1 MKLTIDNL
9 DGLGAIDYSGAVDAS
24 EAWTIERTLNAPSLM
39 KAMLCLEGSGLAKP
53 VRRGRVV
60 VSSDA
65 GTCLFTGYLATEPA
79 AIYAGVAS
87 AGPVYRLQ
95 CSAVSDEWLLDKQ
108 AAGGVVG
115 NGFAAGGGATLQAL
129 MDRIDPGRFTSAALS
144 NARNVGVFAPV
155 VDASWS
161 QHAGAAADASYGSY
175 RVLQGA
181 LSLTPAGSVVHA
193 LANGDGALQI
203 AGLRTSA
210 VRELA
215 NDVTVTGELE
225 PAGYWM
231 EVFAGDGTTSEFEL
245 TGSPSSPNEARS
257 VLMNEAFAGPTISRQ
272 SWAISDP
279 GSHLALGAAGL
290 TLSGG
295 NGLDGQTTL
304 TAWDALELA
313 GACVL
318 ELGGVT
324 LGAGSAGVLAGLYN
338 GATAQANCF
347 AGFNVRQ
354 AGGQTVVTPLLNGA
368 EAGMT
373 FTLLSGHSYTV
384 RLRTHCVEML
394 RVKQSYYAMAPGAGG
409 SFAVQQFGGGL
420 VSAPMDLVFEVRDQG
435 ASSNTPVTVLY
446 DSAAAGAQVASP
458 AKATFVA
465 VNSVQLFGSVASIR
479 ARRTGSCWIRSVAPQ
494 TGVARTR
501 LIGKAG
507 DGVDCKGAQSVTGKV
522 TFFAGRIPAA
532 GELVTITYRG
542 RRRAVARVADPA
554 SLAVEAA
561 GGGVGTA
568 RWLGRVE
575 RPVARCAE
583 DCESVA
589 AAILSF
595 AGNRNAALTGT
606 YGEVNPPADIWPGDA
621 LAISDAGLNAMVRRV
636 AIEAHG
642 AGPEVL
648 TYRMALANDW
658 AEGLGVRLSEAIA
671 KDALL
676 PAISLPCSA
685 GQTPVVPQHAIANLQ
700 QLVVIGATG
709 TGSSNALQVD
719 AGQDPPAGG
728 GFEVRRRDGGFG
740 TGASGNGDMVLRST
754 VRGFSIPRAAME
766 ERFFVR
772 MYDGSAVPLYSRESC
787 AIVTHLPLG

>member
-9 DGLGAIDYSGAVDAS
+9 DGLGAVDYSGAVDRS

-39 KAMLCLEGSGLAKP
+39 KAMLCLEGSALAKP
-53 VRRGRVV
+53 IRRGRVV
-60 VSSDA
+60 VSSDS
-65 GTCLFTGYLATEPA
+65 GTHLFTGYLATEPA

-95 CSAVSDEWLLDKQ
+95 CNAVSDEWLLDKQ
-108 AAGGVVG
+108 STGGQTG
-115 NGFAAGGGATLQAL
+115 SGFASGGGATLEAL
-129 MDRIDPGRFTSAALS
+129 MDRIDLGRFTSAALS
-144 NARNVGVFAPV
+144 NARSLGVFAPV

-161 QHAGAAADASYGSY
+161 THAGAAADASYGAY
-175 RVLQGA
+175 RVVNGA
-181 LSLTPAGSVVHA
+181 LSLTPAGSVVHT

-210 VRELA
+210 IRELA
-215 NDVTVTGELE
+215 NDVTVTGALE
-225 PAGYWM
+225 PAAYWV

-245 TGSPSSPNEARS
+245 TGSPSSPNEGRS
-257 VLMNEAFAGPTISRQ
+257 VLIDDTFAGPAINRQ

-290 TLSGG
+290 ALSGG

-313 GACVL
+313 GACVV

-324 LGAGSAGVLAGLYN
+324 LSAGSAGVLAGLYN

-354 AGGQTVVTPLLNGA
+354 AGGQTVLTPLLNGV
-368 EAGMT
+368 EVGTT
-373 FTLLSGHSYTV
+373 FTLVSGHSYTV
-384 RLRTHCVEML
+384 RLRTHCVEMV
-394 RVKQSYYAMAPGAGG
+394 RVKQSYYAMAPGTGG

-420 VSAPMDLVFEVRDQG
+420 VSAPMDLAFEVRDQG

-446 DSAAAGAQVASP
+446 DSAAAGAQISSP
-458 AKATFVA
+458 AKTSFVA
-465 VNSVQLFGSVASIR
+465 VNSVQLFGAVASVR

-501 LIGKAG
+501 LFGKAA
-507 DGVDCKGAQSVTGKV
+507 DGVDCKSSQSVTGKV
-522 TFFAGRIPAA
+522 TFYAGRIPAA
-532 GELVTITYRG
+532 GEIVTITYRG

-568 RWLGRVE
+568 RWIGRVE

-583 DCESVA
+583 DCESA
-589 AAILSF
+589 AAAVLSF
-595 AGNRNAALTGT
+595 AGNRNAAMTGS
-606 YGEVNPPADIWPGDA
+606 YQEVNPPADIWPGDA
-621 LAISDAGLNAMVRRV
+621 LAINDAGVTAIVRRV
-636 AIEAHG
+636 TIGEQG
-642 AGPEVL
+642 ASPEVL

-676 PAISLPCSA
+676 PATTLPYSA
-685 GQTPVVPQHAIANLQ
+685 GQTPAVPQHTIGNLQ

-719 AGQDPPAGG
+719 AGLDPPTGG
-728 GFEVRRRDGGFG
+728 GFEVRRHDGGFG
-740 TGASGNGDMVLRST
+740 TGAGGNGDLVLRST

-766 ERFFVR
+766 ESFFVR
-772 MYDGSAVPLYSRESC
+772 MYDGSTQPLYSRESC